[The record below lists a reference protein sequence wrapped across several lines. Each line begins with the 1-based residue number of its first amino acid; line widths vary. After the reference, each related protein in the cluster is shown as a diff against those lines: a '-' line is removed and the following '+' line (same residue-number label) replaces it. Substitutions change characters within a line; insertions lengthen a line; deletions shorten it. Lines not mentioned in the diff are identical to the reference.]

1 MPSFFLRRNPDCS
14 VTKDVGTTPGC
25 GYVIHKCSSTS
36 NRCNHHVP
44 FFLPYHDVP
53 LATHCSTATRPK
65 ATVLAVVVV
74 AGFVGEAMTVKLE
87 EAVVVAGVVQSMHV
101 VEEWSVDLLL
111 AR

>member
-1 MPSFFLRRNPDCS
+1 M
-14 VTKDVGTTPGC
+14 
-25 GYVIHKCSSTS
+25 
-36 NRCNHHVP
+36 
-44 FFLPYHDVP
+44 P

>member
-1 MPSFFLRRNPDCS
+1 M
-14 VTKDVGTTPGC
+14 
-25 GYVIHKCSSTS
+25 
-36 NRCNHHVP
+36 
-44 FFLPYHDVP
+44 P

-65 ATVLAVVVV
+65 ATVLAAVVVVVV

>member
-1 MPSFFLRRNPDCS
+1 
-14 VTKDVGTTPGC
+14 
-25 GYVIHKCSSTS
+25 
-36 NRCNHHVP
+36 
-44 FFLPYHDVP
+44 
-53 LATHCSTATRPK
+53 
-65 ATVLAVVVV
+65 LAVVVV